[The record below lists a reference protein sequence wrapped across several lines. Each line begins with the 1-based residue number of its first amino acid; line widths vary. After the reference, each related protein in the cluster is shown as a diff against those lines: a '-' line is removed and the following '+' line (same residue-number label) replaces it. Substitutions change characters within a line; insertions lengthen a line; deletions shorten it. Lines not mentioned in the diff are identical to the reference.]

1 GGSLTGLGGR
11 LLAETAVVALPAAA
25 LGLAAACLAV
35 PGARLPYAV
44 AAARGVAPLSCLALP
59 LRAVHA
65 HRAVGV
71 HTAREDVTAARPS
84 RRRTVAE
91 LTLLTLAVG
100 AVVALRTRG
109 TSDGSDATGD
119 QLVSLAPVL
128 VAVIAALVLVRLYPL
143 PLRGLARPA
152 RRLRGVVAPAPL
164 SRAGRGAR
172 SAVPPLPALVTALT
186 PAPFGG
192 PLLGGVAD
200 ARDRTALVTVG
211 ADARVESLDV
221 LPPDLADR
229 VRRTAGV

>member
-1 GGSLTGLGGR
+1 RGPADGGR
-11 LLAETAVVALPAAA
+11 TRRRPAARRTHP
-25 LGLAAACLAV
+25 AAG
-35 PGARLPYAV
+35 PRRLTDRPRRP
-44 AAARGVAPLSCLALP
+44 AARGDRRGRAARGGPGTRGGLPRRPRGPPAVRGRRRRRGRPAPLPRVA
-59 LRAVHA
+59 A

-143 PLRGLARPA
+143 PL
-152 RRLRGVVAPAPL
+152 
-164 SRAGRGAR
+164 
-172 SAVPPLPALVTALT
+172 
-186 PAPFGG
+186 
-192 PLLGGVAD
+192 
-200 ARDRTALVTVG
+200 
-211 ADARVESLDV
+211 
-221 LPPDLADR
+221 
-229 VRRTAGV
+229 